1 MNCVKI
7 PTHDDD
13 DDDDDDDKLFVVV
26 WLTDERRLF

>member
-7 PTHDDD
+7 PTHD

>member
-13 DDDDDDDKLFVVV
+13 DDDDDKLFAVV

>member
-7 PTHDDD
+7 PTHDH

-26 WLTDERRLF
+26 WLTEGRRLF

>member
-7 PTHDDD
+7 PTH

>member
-7 PTHDDD
+7 PTHDD

>member
-7 PTHDDD
+7 PTHDH